1 MIEAVKKFID
11 MNNLTGKTILV
22 GFSGGIDSS
31 CMLDILSK
39 IDDIKVVAIH
49 LNHNWRGDESKR
61 DEDFAKSFAK
71 KRNIEFY
78 SEILKDDIKK
88 TETSAREERYKFFE
102 NCKNKFMADAVFL
115 AHNKND
121 NVETLIYRLIKGT
134 GPNGLNSIPE
144 IRDFY
149 YRPLINFS
157 RKEIENY
164 IKDNNVEYI
173 LDSSNSNKKYKR
185 NLIRQDILPKM
196 AEINPEVVEAI
207 SNFIKINKMNQ
218 QIIEKSLIAAE
229 NDIKQE
235 NFYNR
240 EKFLN
245 LSKPLKYEIINRLLK
260 DKIKTRD
267 YKTIEKAVNFIQDN
281 NSSKLSI
288 GKNLFLKAYNNKIYL
303 TEIKARK
310 KRGEI
315 LLKEGKNVFENYKIT
330 VEKAPAPEKFPNKE
344 NSVQYIKLDFDKKY
358 VLRTRMEGDK
368 IKPFG
373 SLKLQKLK
381 TYFIKNK
388 IEEEIRSHIPM
399 IAYEDEIL
407 YIPNICIS
415 EKLRVGPKDKNCYKI
430 TVKKGK

>member
-39 IDDIKVVAIH
+39 VDDIKVIAIH
-49 LNHNWRGDESKR
+49 LNHNWRGNESKR
-61 DEDFAKSFAK
+61 DEEFAKNFAK
-71 KRNIEFY
+71 KRNVEFY
-78 SEILKDDIKK
+78 SEILKDNIKK
-88 TETSAREERYKFFE
+88 TETCAREERYKFFE
-102 NCKNKFMADAVFL
+102 KCKNKFMADAVFL

-134 GPNGLNSIPE
+134 GPSGLNSIPE

-164 IKDNNVEYI
+164 IKDNDVEYI

-196 AEINPEVVEAI
+196 EETNPEVIETI

-218 QIIEKSLIAAE
+218 QIVEETLIAAE

-235 NFYNR
+235 TFYNR

-267 YKTIEKAVNFIQDN
+267 YKTIEKTVNFIEN
-281 NSSKLSI
+281 NKSSKLSI
-288 GKNLFLKAYNNKIYL
+288 GKNLFLKVYNNKIYL
-303 TEIKARK
+303 TEASPK
-310 KRGEI
+310 KKFGEI
-315 LLKEGKNVFENYKIT
+315 LLKEGENVFENYKIII
-330 VEKAPAPEKFPNKE
+330 EKAFAPEKFPNKE
-344 NSVQYIKLDFDKKY
+344 SSVQYIKLDFDKKY
-358 VLRTRMEGDK
+358 FIRTRHERDK
-368 IKPFG
+368 IQPFG
-373 SLKLQKLK
+373 STKLQKLK

-388 IEEEIRSHIPM
+388 IEEELRNNIPM

-415 EKLRVGPKDKNCYKI
+415 EKLKVKPEDKNCYKI
-430 TVKKGK
+430 AVKKGK